1 MNIDVDFKALTLC
14 GGNAFLLMIPQRG
27 FKLPN
32 WETGCS
38 TDAVWDWIS
47 GGSKGICI
55 YILIVVIF
63 LCLCLYSY
71 LELPSIVPSAFIQ
84 YLYFSAFIIWLC
96 LYLELSNWEIGCL
109 TGVVWDSGRT
119 ADSE

>member
-47 GGSKGICI
+47 GGSKGMCI

-71 LELPSIVPSAFIQ
+71 LELPSCVPRVFIQ
-84 YLYFSAFIIWLC
+84 YLYFFCFYNL
-96 LYLELSNWEIGCL
+96 
-109 TGVVWDSGRT
+109 VVFVFGT
-119 ADSE
+119 F

>member
-47 GGSKGICI
+47 GGSKGMCI

-63 LCLCLYSY
+63 LGY
-71 LELPSIVPSAFIQ
+71 LLIHAPRILGFRI
-84 YLYFSAFIIWLC
+84 LGLRI
-96 LYLELSNWEIGCL
+96 LSP
-109 TGVVWDSGRT
+109 RT
-119 ADSE
+119 KDPQS